1 MRKCLKK
8 KLKTKND
15 NAAADIAQHER
26 NNIKCYTSA
35 FSNNIQ
41 I

>member
-15 NAAADIAQHER
+15 NAAADIAQREH
-26 NNIKCYTSA
+26 NNIKYYTSD
-35 FSNNIQ
+35 FSNNI
-41 I
+41 